1 MDVTKPFSETKSLY
15 TKWYKHELTGK
26 TLPNGIGMMEK
37 VASKD
42 KDRHWM
48 KLLDP
53 FKNDTTE
60 LTYAI
65 VVAEANFDPTNWV
78 NDTVTLT
85 EMTADEQTAAKKLV
99 NWDV

>member
-1 MDVTKPFSETKSLY
+1 MDVIKPFSETKSLY

-26 TLPNGIGMMEK
+26 ILPNGVGMMEK
-37 VASKD
+37 VADTAKD
-42 KDRHWM
+42 KHWI

-53 FKNDTTE
+53 YKNDSSE
-60 LTYAI
+60 LKYAI

>member
-1 MDVTKPFSETKSLY
+1 MDVTKPFSETKSSY
-15 TKWYKHELTGK
+15 TKWYKQELTGK
-26 TLPNGIGMMEK
+26 TLPNGVGMMEK
-37 VASKD
+37 VADKAKD
-42 KDRHWM
+42 KHWL

-53 FKNDTTE
+53 YKNDKSE
-60 LTYAI
+60 LKYAI

-78 NDTVTLT
+78 NETVTLT

>member
-1 MDVTKPFSETKSLY
+1 MDVLKPFSQNKSSY

-37 VASKD
+37 VADTAKD
-42 KDRHWM
+42 KHWL

-53 FKNDTTE
+53 YKNDKSE
-60 LTYAI
+60 LTYGI
-65 VVAEANFDPTNWV
+65 VVAEANFDPTNWI
-78 NDTVTLT
+78 NETVTLT

>member
-1 MDVTKPFSETKSLY
+1 MDITKSFSENKSLY

-26 TLPNGIGMMEK
+26 TLPNGVGMMEK
-37 VASKD
+37 VADKAKD
-42 KDRHWM
+42 KHWM

-53 FKNDTTE
+53 YKNDKSE
-60 LTYAI
+60 LKYAI
-65 VVAEANFDPTNWV
+65 VVAEANFDPANWV
-78 NDTVTLT
+78 NETVTLT

>member
-1 MDVTKPFSETKSLY
+1 MDEFKPFSETKSLY

-53 FKNDTTE
+53 FKNDSTE

>member
-1 MDVTKPFSETKSLY
+1 MDVLKPFSQNKSSY
-15 TKWYKHELTGK
+15 TKWYKHKLTGK

-37 VASKD
+37 VADTAKD
-42 KDRHWM
+42 KHWL

-53 FKNDTTE
+53 YKNDKSE
-60 LTYAI
+60 LTYGI
-65 VVAEANFDPTNWV
+65 VVAEANFDPTNWT
-78 NDTVTLT
+78 NETVTLT

>member
-1 MDVTKPFSETKSLY
+1 MDVLKPFSQNKSLY

-37 VASKD
+37 VADNAKD
-42 KDRHWM
+42 KHWI

-53 FKNDTTE
+53 YKNDKSE
-60 LTYAI
+60 LTYGI
-65 VVAEANFDPTNWV
+65 VVAEANFDPANWTNE
-78 NDTVTLT
+78 TVTLT
-85 EMTADEQTAAKKLV
+85 EMTAEEQTAAKKLV